1 MNQAHEPHAFRADT
15 TAYTA
20 FNMSHCANIVNQP
33 HKRHATRAD
42 TTAYTEHKVHSNQF
56 QEGKRSEEASEEHL
70 DEDKEATKTVK
81 KVRKGKKK
89 SFRGS

>member
-1 MNQAHEPHAFRADT
+1 MNQAHESHAFRADT

-42 TTAYTEHKVHSNQF
+42 TTAYTEHMTEA
-56 QEGKRSEEASEEHL
+56 EGGKEVEKHL
-70 DEDKEATKTVK
+70 DGA
-81 KVRKGKKK
+81 
-89 SFRGS
+89 GSYHQHPHYQEISRTPSTLRIL